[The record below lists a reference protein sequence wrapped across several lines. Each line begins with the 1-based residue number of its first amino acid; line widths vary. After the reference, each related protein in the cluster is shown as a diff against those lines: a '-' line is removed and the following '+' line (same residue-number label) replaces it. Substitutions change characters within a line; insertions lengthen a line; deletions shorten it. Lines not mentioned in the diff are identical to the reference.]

1 MSESSELYA
10 SVNYIK
16 HKVDVLEKIELLN
29 LRSNKILFEEYKSE
43 LSRDKILFKV
53 YCSIDGKKAQKDIA
67 NNIGTTDMT
76 VSNKIK
82 KLENLGLIELKMVD
96 GNNKIYKHSIAE
108 MAFSLTRGKFNG

>member
-29 LRSNKILFEEYKSE
+29 LHSNKTLFEEYKRE
-43 LSRDKILFKV
+43 LSDDEMLFKI

-67 NNIGTTDMT
+67 SDVDTTSMT

-82 KLENLGLIELKMVD
+82 KLETLGLIELKTVV

-108 MAFSLTRGKFNG
+108 TAFGLTRGKCNG